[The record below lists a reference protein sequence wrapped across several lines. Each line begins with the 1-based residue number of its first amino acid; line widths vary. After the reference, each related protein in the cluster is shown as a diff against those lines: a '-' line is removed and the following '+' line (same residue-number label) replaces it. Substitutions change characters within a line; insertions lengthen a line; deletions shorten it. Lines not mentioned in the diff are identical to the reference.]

1 VGLHNDEICNVFSLP
16 NIRVVKRTRWI
27 SHVAK
32 HGGIAEVY
40 TVLAGKPE
48 GTRPIGRLMDQQHYI
63 DLNPGGGDD
72 GTCVGYIN
80 LVQNG
85 NWQTLVKR
93 EEPAD
98 PVTS

>member
-1 VGLHNDEICNVFSLP
+1 
-16 NIRVVKRTRWI
+16 
-27 SHVAK
+27 VAK
-32 HGGIAEVY
+32 YGGIAEVY

-48 GTRPIGRLMDQQHYI
+48 GTRPIGRLMDQQHYM
-63 DLNPGGGDD
+63 DLGGGND

-85 NWQTLVKR
+85 DNWQTLIKR